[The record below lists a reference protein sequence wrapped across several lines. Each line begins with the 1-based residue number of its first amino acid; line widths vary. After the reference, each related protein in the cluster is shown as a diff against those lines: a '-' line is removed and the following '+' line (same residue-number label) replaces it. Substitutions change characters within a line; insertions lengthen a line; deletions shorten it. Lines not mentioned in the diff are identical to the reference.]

1 MPPRTRSA
9 SAAAAAAATAA
20 ATAAFDNTD
29 VRKLIFEYRKLSCI
43 EVRAKKM
50 FDNVVKDINLAA
62 DEFDEVRSRGVGRP
76 WSCFSAWFFD
86 SVYHVW

>member
-9 SAAAAAAATAA
+9 SAAAAAA

-43 EVRAKKM
+43 EVCAKKK
-50 FDNVVKDINLAA
+50 FDKVVKIINLAV
-62 DEFDEVRSRGVGRP
+62 DEFDDVRVNLYLGRP
-76 WSCFSAWFFD
+76 WSGFAAWFFAGLF
-86 SVYHVW
+86 